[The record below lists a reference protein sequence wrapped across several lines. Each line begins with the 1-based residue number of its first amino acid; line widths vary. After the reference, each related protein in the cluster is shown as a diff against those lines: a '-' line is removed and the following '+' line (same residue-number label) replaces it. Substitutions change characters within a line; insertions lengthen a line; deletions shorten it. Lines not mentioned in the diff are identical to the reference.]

1 MSGNQ
6 FDPTSPGYTGRPRRP
21 AGFGWVT
28 MVGVW
33 AIVFL
38 LVWEFVRPSPPTPL
52 HDPDVKPRPVT
63 PRTELDDTERT
74 TIEVFHQASPSV
86 AYITCTELGR
96 DLFGFNVFEVPRGT
110 GSGFIYDRDGYIV
123 TNYHVIEG
131 AARCAVTLADQS
143 EWDARLAGQEPDKD
157 IAVLKIDA
165 PPERLKP
172 ITFGTSADL
181 QVGQK
186 VLAIGN
192 PFGFDRTLTVGVVSA
207 LGREIPAMTGRKIRD
222 VIQTD
227 AAINPGNS
235 GGPLL
240 DSAGRLIGVNT
251 QIASPSGASAGI
263 GFAVPVDIVNEIVP
277 DLIRY
282 GTVIRPGLGVIL
294 FQDWQTRRLRL
305 PGVLIDT
312 VSEGSGADRSGLRG
326 TELDRNGRILRM
338 GDVIAKV
345 NDNPVRTINDLK
357 DALEGHRAG
366 DSVIVTIV
374 RDDAVKTVDV
384 TLQPLNP

>member
-1 MSGNQ
+1 MSGSQ
-6 FDPTSPGYTGRPRRP
+6 FDPMSPPSSLGPRRP
-21 AGFGWVT
+21 AGFSWVT

-33 AIVFL
+33 AIVFI
-38 LVWEFVRPSPPTPL
+38 LVWNYVRPSQRSPL
-52 HDPDVKPRPVT
+52 HDPDVKRPAVT
-63 PRTELDDTERT
+63 PRADLAEAERA
-74 TIEVFHQASPSV
+74 TIQVFREASPSV
-86 AYITCTELGR
+86 VYITCTELGR
-96 DLFGFNVFEVPRGT
+96 DLFGFNVFEIPRGT
-110 GSGFIYDRDGYIV
+110 GSGFVYDREGYIV
-123 TNYHVIEG
+123 TNSHVIQG

-143 EWDARLAGQEPDKD
+143 EWDARLAGSESDKD

-172 ITFGTSADL
+172 IALGTSSDL

-192 PFGFDRTLTVGVVSA
+192 PFGFDQTLTVGVVSA
-207 LGREIPAMTGRKIRD
+207 LGREIQAVTGRKIRG

-240 DSAGRLIGVNT
+240 DNAGRLIGVNT

-282 GTVIRPGLGVIL
+282 GKVIRPGIGVIL

-312 VSEGSGADRSGLRG
+312 VSEGSAADKGELRG
-326 TELDRNGRILRM
+326 TILDRNGRVLRL
-338 GDVIAKV
+338 GDVIAKAD
-345 NDNPVRTINDLK
+345 DNPVRTVNDLK
-357 DALEGHRAG
+357 DALDLHRAG
-366 DSVIVTIV
+366 DRVVITYI
-374 RDDAVKTVDV
+374 RDDRVKTVEL
-384 TLQPLNP
+384 TLQPLTP